1 MYSPM
6 LSVQA
11 ATTSASLVQGACC
24 DICPPVHEKY
34 EAEFNPLH
42 MNWVLVDDTT
52 RTIPEPKCDGWL
64 RDRHA
69 GLEYLCTIFIGCC
82 SIRRRLSRFKC
93 CCSRLRNRR
102 DRRILFLPERI
113 CADIGFPNN
122 GGADQ
127 VVDRHN
133 GLEE

>member
-42 MNWVLVDDTT
+42 MNWVLVNDTT
-52 RTIPEPKCDGWL
+52 
-64 RDRHA
+64 
-69 GLEYLCTIFIGCC
+69 
-82 SIRRRLSRFKC
+82 
-93 CCSRLRNRR
+93 
-102 DRRILFLPERI
+102 
-113 CADIGFPNN
+113 NN
-122 GGADQ
+122 PRAQ
-127 VVDRHN
+127 MQWVVE
-133 GLEE
+133 G